1 MNPDLKVE
9 THIMNPKRL
18 ESLLLK
24 DQPIV
29 PPDSVIRTFPLLK
42 GSQVDIVLSQD
53 KDGLAPS
60 SLIIRRGE
68 WAKFF
73 LDTWFDP
80 LYRSYNFQKAETH
93 ALVRLFCSYY
103 ETLLMFFQEHI
114 VQWHPTILSKLVLVP
129 ERIMN
134 AHNKW
139 QGTEDKGSYQDG
151 DFVIRFAGCEQVG
164 RDCVKESETFTKQW
178 RSFFAAR

>member
-9 THIMNPKRL
+9 SHIMNPKRL

-29 PPDSVIRTFPLLK
+29 PPDSVIKTFPNLK
-42 GSQVDIVLSQD
+42 GNQVDIVLAQD

-60 SLIIRRGE
+60 SFILRRGD

-93 ALVRLFCSYY
+93 ALVRYSLAFARTLTNFSPGTYCSVASYNPL
-103 ETLLMFFQEHI
+103 EI
-114 VQWHPTILSKLVLVP
+114 GPGP
-129 ERIMN
+129 RANNERT
-134 AHNKW
+134 W
-139 QGTEDKGSYQDG
+139 
-151 DFVIRFAGCEQVG
+151 
-164 RDCVKESETFTKQW
+164 ES
-178 RSFFAAR
+178 ARCRQ